1 MFQLLFTNYKNKILS
16 AVFDDREMIE
26 VSLEDKEISSVL
38 GNIYVGRVDKI
49 VTSINA
55 AFVEI
60 QPGLYGYYSLI
71 ENTDHIFLNK
81 KNNIRVNQGDLL
93 LVQVERDAV
102 KTKAP
107 ILTSCLSLSGKYVVI
122 KLGKNGVCIS
132 SKIKN
137 KPLQK
142 KLKELLTPFTE
153 NNVEIIA
160 RTNCET
166 LSDDTG
172 INAEPVINEAKELT
186 EKLCNI
192 IKYAPTRKACSLMEG
207 REPEYLLYIK
217 NMRDEYFNEIIT
229 DDPDIYND
237 IKKNCDSSIV
247 SRLRFYN
254 DEMLPLIKLYNIENQ
269 LSSALKE
276 RVWLKSGGY
285 LVIQPTEAL
294 VVIDVNTG
302 KFIAGKGSQENG
314 FFKVNCEA
322 AIQIAKEIR
331 LRNYSGIILVDFIDM
346 KEPEHNRDLMR
357 LLSEH
362 VEEDSVKTTVVD
374 ITRLGLVE
382 MTRKKVKRPL
392 YEQIKDL

>member
-16 AVFDDREMIE
+16 AVFDGREMIE

-38 GNIYVGRVDKI
+38 GNIYVGRVDKL

-60 QPGLYGYYSLI
+60 QPGFYGYYSLI
-71 ENTDHIFLNK
+71 DNTDHIFLNK
-81 KNNIRVNQGDLL
+81 KNNNNVNQGDLL

-107 ILTSCLSLSGKYVVI
+107 ILTAALSLSGRYVVV

-137 KPLQK
+137 KPAQK
-142 KLKELLTPFTE
+142 KLKELLMPFTGD
-153 NNVEIIA
+153 NIEIIA

-166 LSDDTG
+166 LIDDAG
-172 INAEPVINEAKELT
+172 INEEPIINEAGELT
-186 EKLCNI
+186 ERLCNI

-207 REPEYLLYIK
+207 RESEYLLYIK
-217 NMRDEYFNEIIT
+217 NMREEYFNEIIT
-229 DDPDIYND
+229 DVPDIYND
-237 IKKNCDSSIV
+237 IKNNCDLSII
-247 SRLRFYN
+247 SKLRFYN
-254 DEMLPLIKLYNIENQ
+254 DCMLPLIKLYGIESRI
-269 LSSALKE
+269 SSALKD

-285 LVIQPTEAL
+285 LIIQPTEAL
-294 VVIDVNTG
+294 IVIDVNTG
-302 KFIAGKGSQENG
+302 KFTTGRGSQENG

-346 KEPEHNRDLMR
+346 KEPEHNRELMQ
-357 LLSEH
+357 LLSKQ
-362 VEEDSVKTTVVD
+362 VEKDSVKTTVVD

-392 YEQIKDL
+392 YEQMKDL